1 MAEQHWDPNRYARN
15 AGFVAELGMPVVEL
29 LDPKPGERILDL
41 GCGDG
46 VLTAKLQALGC
57 DVVGVDASADQIEAA
72 KARGLDAR
80 VVDATAL
87 PFNREFDAV
96 FSNAVLHWIKRPD
109 DVIAGVARGLRPG
122 GRFVGEFGGST
133 NVAAVVG
140 ALTTAL
146 ARRGFDAASI
156 NPWYFPTP
164 DEYRTKLEAKGFEV
178 RHIELFP
185 RPTPI
190 PGNVIDWLETFGETF
205 TKALPEQ
212 ERAPFLAEVQEA
224 LRPKLCDADGKW
236 TVDYVR
242 LRFAAT
248 LR

>member
-1 MAEQHWDPNRYARN
+1 MSQQHWDPNRYARN

-87 PFNREFDAV
+87 PFDSEFDAV

-109 DVIAGVARGLRPG
+109 DVIAGVARALQPG

-140 ALTTAL
+140 ALTVAL
-146 ARRGFDAASI
+146 SSRGKDANLI

-164 DEYRTKLEAKGFEV
+164 DEYCAKLEAKGFQV
-178 RHIELFP
+178 RRIELFP

-190 PGNVIDWLETFGETF
+190 PGSVIDWLETFGETF
-205 TKALPEQ
+205 TKALPET
-212 ERAPFLAEVQEA
+212 ERAPFLAEVQDM

-242 LRFAAT
+242 LRFAAS